1 MGRVDRIKKLMKEID
16 FSHNLKIIDLSL
28 EKSQKKIERFGK
40 IFFKQRKEQGLT
52 LSQATKLMRARDYF
66 ASMMVKLGEVVE
78 TGHEEL
84 LSHDA
89 LHHQQVHCDE
99 HLKDEER

>member
-1 MGRVDRIKKLMKEID
+1 M
-16 FSHNLKIIDLSL
+16 SL
-28 EKSQKKIERFGK
+28 EREHGDGEFGDGNT
-40 IFFKQRKEQGLT
+40 EGCYDSGDGLAQ
-52 LSQATKLMRARDYF
+52 L
-66 ASMMVKLGEVVE
+66 VKLGEIVE
-78 TGHEEL
+78 AGHEEL